1 MLATPIVRSGH
12 SVTSGTGPLFTLPE
26 SSVFKQFLKDSVI
39 YGLASILVRSLSLL
53 LVPLYT
59 RALVPADYGVID
71 LLTAFTTFVNFTVA
85 LEVSQA
91 VARYL
96 PDTKSPEER
105 TGYASTSFWWALGA
119 YGVFTVLAWP
129 LAGQFSTW
137 LFNDS
142 HRSGVFD
149 VALVAIWINGLF
161 LIVQSQLRYSLKPRA
176 YTIASLVFAFA
187 SMATSIV
194 FVLVLRQG
202 VIGVIYGQV
211 AGGIIGLAT
220 ALYLSREVY
229 GFRFEPSK
237 LAVML
242 RFSIPLVPSS
252 VGVFVCL
259 YMDRIA
265 IEQLMTLTD
274 VGLFGIGYR
283 VASVTS
289 LLMVAFVA
297 ALTPLIYTHFRDP
310 ETPRELARI
319 FRYFTALGIGLCL
332 GLSLFAHD
340 ILAVIATSAYVD
352 GAVVVPFLA
361 PALLLANM
369 YIFAPGLGIA
379 KRTSWIAAIN
389 IAGAAANVVMNYA
402 LVPHLGIR
410 GAALSTLLCNIA
422 IFGAT
427 MVASQKLYPVPHDW
441 RRLGLAVAVAV
452 GLFVV
457 GDVVPL
463 SGIAGVA
470 FRLCLLGV
478 AGLVCLQLKLVDFG
492 DLRRAARRVR
502 DVFSPS
508 LT

>member
-1 MLATPIVRSGH
+1 
-12 SVTSGTGPLFTLPE
+12 
-26 SSVFKQFLKDSVI
+26 VFKQFLKDSVV
-39 YGLASILVRSLSLL
+39 YGMASILVRSLSLL

-71 LLTAFTTFVNFTVA
+71 LLAAFTTFVNFTVA

-96 PDTKSPEER
+96 PDAKSPAER
-105 TGYASTSFWWALGA
+105 EGYASTSFWWALGA
-119 YGVFTVLAWP
+119 YGAFTIVAWP
-129 LAGQFSTW
+129 LAGQLSTW

-149 VALVAIWINGLF
+149 VALVATWINGLF

-187 SMATSIV
+187 SMATSV
-194 FVLVLRQG
+194 LFVLVLRQG

-211 AGGIIGLAT
+211 AGGIIGLVT

-229 GFRFEPSK
+229 GFRFDTGK

-242 RFSIPLVPSS
+242 RFSVPLVPSS

-297 ALTPLIYTHFRDP
+297 ALTPLIYTHYRDP
-310 ETPRELARI
+310 ATPPELARI
-319 FRYFTALGIGLCL
+319 FRYFTALGIGFCL

-340 ILAVIATSAYVD
+340 ILKVIATSAYID
-352 GAVVVPFLA
+352 GAIVVPFLA

-389 IAGAAANVVMNYA
+389 IGGAAANVVLNYM
-402 LVPHLGIR
+402 LVPYLGIR

-427 MVASQKLYPVPHDW
+427 MVASQRFYPVPHDW
-441 RRLGLAVAVAV
+441 RRLGLAVAAGV
-452 GLFVV
+452 GLFVL
-457 GDVVPL
+457 GDAVLLTGIV
-463 SGIAGVA
+463 GIA
-470 FRLCLLGV
+470 FRFCLLGV
-478 AGLVCLQLKLVDFG
+478 AGAVCLQLRLVELG
-492 DLRRAARRVR
+492 DVRTAAKKIR

>member
-1 MLATPIVRSGH
+1 M
-12 SVTSGTGPLFTLPE
+12 
-26 SSVFKQFLKDSVI
+26 FKQFLKDSVI
-39 YGLASILVRSLSLL
+39 YGAASILVRSVSLL

-71 LLTAFTTFVNFTVA
+71 MLTAFTTFVNFTVA

-91 VARYL
+91 VARYF
-96 PDTKSPEER
+96 PDTRSPEER
-105 TGYASTSFWWALGA
+105 KGYASTSLWWAVVV
-119 YGVFTVLAWP
+119 YGVFTVVAWP
-129 LAGQFSTW
+129 LADQFSTL

-142 HRSGVFD
+142 HRSGIFD
-149 VALVAIWINGLF
+149 VALLAIWLNGLF
-161 LIVQSQLRYSLKPRA
+161 LLVQSQLRYSLKPRD
-176 YTIASLVFAFA
+176 YTIASLVFTFA
-187 SMATSIV
+187 SMATSIA

-202 VIGVIYGQV
+202 VVGVFYGQV

-220 ALYLSREVY
+220 AVYLSREVY
-229 GFRFEPSK
+229 GFRFDWSK

-242 RFSIPLVPSS
+242 RFSVPLVPSS
-252 VGVFVCL
+252 LGVFVCL

-297 ALTPLIYTHFRDP
+297 ALTPLIYTHYREP

-319 FRYFTALGIGLCL
+319 FRYFAALGIGVCL
-332 GLSLFAHD
+332 GLALFAHD
-340 ILAVIATSAYVD
+340 ILTVIATPAYVD

-361 PALLLANM
+361 PAMLLGNM

-379 KRTSWIAAIN
+379 KRTGWIAVIN
-389 IAGAAANVVMNYA
+389 IGGAAANVVLNYI

-410 GAALSTLLCNIA
+410 GAALSTLLGNIA
-422 IFGAT
+422 VFGAN
-427 MVASQKLYPVPHDW
+427 MVASQRLYHVPHDW
-441 RRLGLAVAVAV
+441 LRLSLAVTAAI
-452 GLFVV
+452 GLFVL
-457 GDVVPL
+457 GDTAPL
-463 SGIAGVA
+463 AGVA
-470 FRLCLLGV
+470 GMVFRFCLLGV
-478 AGLVCLQLKLVDFG
+478 AAMVCVQLKLVDSS
-492 DLRRAARRVR
+492 DLRRAAERVR

-508 LT
+508 PA